1 MTGPRFDDALDR
13 RRLLGVGGMAVLSA
27 AVLGACSGGHRP
39 RPGPAPTTTSSTA
52 VPDNS
57 GDIRILRTASS
68 LEHYMVGVY
77 LEAAGRGLL
86 KSAMAIDVVK
96 AFADHHSQHAGAFEG
111 ATARIGGQ
119 PFTQANPVLSR
130 MAAPRIAALRT
141 ETDVLRLA
149 YELETT
155 AAATY
160 YAATG
165 TLAIRPVDATMTSVE
180 AVEARHAAVLATMLG
195 PDTAPYR
202 SDGFIVADGAVTPG
216 VGV

>member
-1 MTGPRFDDALDR
+1 MSGLGYDDALDR
-13 RRLLGVGGMAVLSA
+13 RRFLSVGGMAVLGA
-27 AVLGACSGGHRP
+27 AVLGACSDSHRP
-39 RPGPAPTTTSSTA
+39 EPGPAPTTTSSTA
-52 VPDNS
+52 LPDNS
-57 GDIRILRTASS
+57 GDVRILRTASS
-68 LEHYMVGVY
+68 LEHYMVGIY
-77 LEAAGRGLL
+77 LEAAGGGLL

-96 AFADHHSQHAGAFEG
+96 AFADHHSQHAGAFEA

-130 MAAPRIAALRT
+130 LAAPRIAALRT

-155 AAATY
+155 ATATY

-165 TLAIRPVDATMTSVE
+165 TLAIRPVDATMTGVG

-195 PDTAPYR
+195 PGTAPYR
-202 SDGFIVADGAVTPG
+202 SDGFIVADGAITPG

>member
-1 MTGPRFDDALDR
+1 MTGAGFDGALDR
-13 RRLLGVGGMAVLSA
+13 RHFLGVGGMVVLGG
-27 AVLGACSGGHRP
+27 AVLGACSGGRRP
-39 RPGPAPTTTSSTA
+39 RPGPAPTTTSTA

-96 AFADHHSQHAGAFEG
+96 AFADHHSEHAGAFEG

-130 MAAPRIAALRT
+130 TAASRISALRT
-141 ETDVLRLA
+141 ETDVLRFA

-202 SDGFIVADGAVTPG
+202 PDGFIVADGAVTPG